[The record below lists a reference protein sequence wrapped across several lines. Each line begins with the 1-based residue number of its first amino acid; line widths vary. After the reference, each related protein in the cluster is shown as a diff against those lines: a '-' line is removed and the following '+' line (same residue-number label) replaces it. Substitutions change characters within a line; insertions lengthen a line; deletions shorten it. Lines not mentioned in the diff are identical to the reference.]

1 MPRLPGGGGT
11 PYNGLYREAPP
22 ERGTFFSLQLYE
34 REGILLVEVYIWRGR
49 EICHLGMLKGPKD
62 QTDEFYVFI
71 KSSKRSIFVVDSYL
85 NDNAFT
91 AATGMWKGYHLSIE
105 GIRKKLLFR
114 ENMVHYTGQSR
125 LFYTK
130 SFFLIIFIGILL
142 RFPPTQIYG
151 IRSAVLNV
159 GTLLS

>member
-1 MPRLPGGGGT
+1 
-11 PYNGLYREAPP
+11 
-22 ERGTFFSLQLYE
+22 
-34 REGILLVEVYIWRGR
+34 
-49 EICHLGMLKGPKD
+49 MLKGPKD